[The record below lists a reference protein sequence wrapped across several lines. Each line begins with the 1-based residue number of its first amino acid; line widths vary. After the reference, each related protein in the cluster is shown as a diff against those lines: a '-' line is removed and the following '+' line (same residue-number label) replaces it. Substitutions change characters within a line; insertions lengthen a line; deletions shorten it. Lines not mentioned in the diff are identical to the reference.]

1 MRKTTATVLLAS
13 LMAAA
18 AINTQAGEARLM
30 RFPATNGSE
39 VTFSYAGDLYRVSIH
54 GGVAQRLTSHDGY
67 EAFARYSPDGRQLA
81 FTGQY
86 DGNTEVYVMPSEG
99 GTPRRITYTA
109 SNPRDDWGDRMG
121 PNNIAMTWTPDGRG
135 ILYRNRISDSF
146 TGQLW
151 CAPVDGGMAQQLPL
165 PEGGFC
171 SYSPDGQK
179 LAYNRVMREFRT
191 WKYYRG
197 GMADDI
203 WIWDTQAQ
211 QVTNVTNNV
220 GQDIIPMWIGD
231 EIYYISD
238 RDKTMNIFV
247 YNTATGATSKV
258 THYDDYDVKF
268 PSCGGGI
275 IVFEKGGYL
284 YKLDPKTKQA
294 SQIVVEL
301 NDEGGWARTA
311 LLQVK
316 DCVTAAQLAPDGN
329 RLVVTARGEVF
340 DLPVKKG
347 VTRNLTHTP
356 GAHEREGKWSP
367 DGKWIAYISDITGET
382 ELWLRPADGGDPI
395 QLTRDND
402 TYIRD
407 FEWSPKGE
415 SIVYTDRENR
425 IVLVSVASKSK
436 VTLVQDSIG
445 EFPTPSFSPDGRWLA
460 YSQTTS
466 NELSVIYLYDIAAR
480 KAHQVTEN
488 WYDSNSPKF
497 SSDGK
502 YLIFASGRDFNPIY
516 SSVEW
521 NFAYRNM
528 EGIYLMMLAQDTP
541 SPFLPTDDQVSTGKD
556 EQKPTDASSDKKNA
570 KGKKADTAPAM
581 KVDLDGIASR
591 VVKLPLSGGNYGGF
605 ACDGQHV
612 WYYGGGGTHVYDL
625 KEQKDELIAAGAMM
639 QPSADMKK
647 AVWFKGG
654 DVYVTDLT
662 PRKAEL
668 TEVVNLDDMMADVDY
683 EQEWKQIFN
692 EAWRA
697 YRDGFYLK
705 NMHGVDWNAIHDKY
719 AALLPWVKNRL
730 DLTYVI
736 GGMIGE
742 LACGHAYVDGG
753 DHITPDQQ
761 RIGMLG
767 AQLERDGKSF
777 KITKILKGAPERE
790 ELRSPLLEPGM
801 NVKEGDYIVAVDGVK
816 TDGVDNIYTLL
827 RGKADVMTELTVA
840 SSASGAGA
848 RKVVVKPLQDE
859 YPLYHYEWV
868 QHNIAYV
875 NEKTGGRVGYIY
887 IPDMGPEGLKEFA
900 RYFFPQLDKEALIVD
915 DRGNGGGNISPMII
929 ERLLRKPYRMTMY
942 RGSNH
947 NGLIPEATLNGPK
960 VLLVNKYSASDGDLF
975 PWSFKENKIGTLI
988 GTRSWGGIIG
998 ISGSLP
1004 YMDGTD
1010 IRVPF
1015 FTNYDTRGNWIVEN
1029 HGVDPDIVID
1039 NDPLLEYKGIDQQ
1052 LDKAIEVI
1060 LEQLKDRKPL
1070 PKTPAPR
1077 TLHDLGVD

>member
-1 MRKTTATVLLAS
+1 MRTTTICVVAS
-13 LMAAA
+13 CLMAACF
-18 AINTQAGEARLM
+18 TTRAGEARLM
-30 RFPATNGSE
+30 RFPATNGNE

-54 GGVAQRLTSHDGY
+54 GGTARRMTSHGGY
-67 EAFARYSPDGRQLA
+67 EAFARYSPDGSRLA

-86 DGNTEVYVMPSEG
+86 DGNTEVYVMPAVG
-99 GTPRRITYTA
+99 GTPQRVTFTA

-121 PNNIAMTWTPDGRG
+121 PNNITMTWTPDGSG
-135 ILYRNRISDSF
+135 IIYRNRISDSF
-146 TGQLW
+146 DGQLW
-151 CAPVDGGMAQQLPL
+151 CAPADGGMARQLPL

-171 SYSPDGQK
+171 SYSPDGTK

-203 WIWDTQAQ
+203 WIWDMNAQ
-211 QVTNVTNNV
+211 TIVNITDNVA
-220 GQDIIPMWIGD
+220 QDIIPMWIDD

-247 YNTATGATSKV
+247 YNTTTGTTQKV
-258 THYDDYDVKF
+258 THYTDYDVKF
-268 PSCGGGI
+268 PSCGGGV

-284 YKLDPKTKQA
+284 YRLDPKTKQV
-294 SQIVVEL
+294 SQIRVEL
-301 NDEGGWARTA
+301 DDEGNWARTE
-311 LLQVK
+311 LRHVK
-316 DCVTAAQLAPDGN
+316 DFITDAQLAPDGN

-356 GAHEREGKWSP
+356 GVHERAAQWSP
-367 DGKWIAYISDITGET
+367 DGKWIAYISDQTGET
-382 ELWLRPADGGDPI
+382 ELWMRPAEGGDPI

-407 FEWSPKGE
+407 FEWSPTGE

-425 IVLVSVASKSK
+425 IVLLTVASRSK

-445 EFPTPSFSPDGRWLA
+445 EFPTPSFSPDGRWLT
-460 YSQTTS
+460 YSQTTA

-488 WYDSNSPKF
+488 WYDSNSPTF

-528 EGIYLMMLAQDTP
+528 EGVYLMLLAADTP
-541 SPFLPTDDQVSTGKD
+541 SPFLPTDDQVTIGKD
-556 EQKPTDASSDKKNA
+556 EQKPGDKPADKKNA
-570 KGKKADTAPAM
+570 RNKNVNTAPAM
-581 KVDLDGIASR
+581 KIDLDGIADR
-591 VVKLPLSGGNYGGF
+591 IVKLPLSAGNYGAF
-605 ACDGQHV
+605 ACDGHRV
-612 WYYGGGGTHVYDL
+612 WYYGNGGTHVYDL
-625 KEQKDELIAAGAMM
+625 GEQKDELVAAGARM

-647 AVWFKGG
+647 AVWLKSGSI
-654 DVYVTDLT
+654 YVTALPEHKT
-662 PRKAEL
+662 EL
-668 TEVVNLDDMMADVDY
+668 TDAVNLDDMMADVDY
-683 EQEWKQIFN
+683 EQEWRQIFD

-753 DHITPDQQ
+753 DHITTTQQ

-767 AQLERDGKSF
+767 AQLERDGKAYR
-777 KITKILKGAPERE
+777 ITRILKGAPERE
-790 ELRSPLLEPGM
+790 ELRSPLTEPGM
-801 NVKEGDYIVAVDGVK
+801 NINEGDYIIAVDGMK
-816 TDGVDNIYTLL
+816 TDTVANIYNLL
-827 RGKADVMTELTVA
+827 RGKADVMTELTIA
-840 SSASGAGA
+840 TSASGAGA
-848 RKVVVKPLQDE
+848 RKVVVKPIQDE

-868 QHNIAYV
+868 QRNIAHV
-875 NEKTGGRVGYIY
+875 SEKTGGRVGYIY

-900 RYFFPQLDKEALIVD
+900 RYYFAQIDKEALIVD

-929 ERLLRKPYRMTMY
+929 ERLLRKPYRLTMY
-942 RGSNH
+942 RGSNR
-947 NGLIPEATLNGPK
+947 NGLIPEATIDGPK

-1029 HGVDPDIVID
+1029 HGVDPDILID
-1039 NDPLLEYKGIDQQ
+1039 NDPLLEFKGIDQQ

-1060 LEQLKDRKPL
+1060 MEQLKDRKPL

>member
-311 LLQVK
+311 LRQVK
-316 DCVTAAQLAPDGN
+316 DFVTAAQLAPDGN

>member
-171 SYSPDGQK
+171 SYTPDGQK

-311 LLQVK
+311 LRQVK
-316 DCVTAAQLAPDGN
+316 DFVTAAQLAPDGN

-639 QPSADMKK
+639 QPSADMKR

-767 AQLERDGKSF
+767 AQLEHDGKAF

-988 GTRSWGGIIG
+988 GTRSRGVIIG

>member
-1 MRKTTATVLLAS
+1 MLLAG

-18 AINTQAGEARLM
+18 AVNSEAGEARLM

-39 VTFSYAGDLYRVSIH
+39 VTFSYAGDLYRVSID

-86 DGNTEVYVMPSEG
+86 DGNTEVYVMSSEG
-99 GTPRRITYTA
+99 GTPRRVTYTA

-121 PNNIAMTWTPDGRG
+121 PNNIAMTWTPDGSG
-135 ILYRNRISDSF
+135 IIYRNRISDSF
-146 TGQLW
+146 DGQLW
-151 CAPVDGGMAQQLPL
+151 CAPVAGGMSQQLPL

-171 SYSPDGQK
+171 SYSPDGKK

-211 QVTNVTNNV
+211 RVTNVTNNV

-247 YNTATGATSKV
+247 YNTMTGATSKV
-258 THYDDYDVKF
+258 TNYTDYDVKF
-268 PSCGGGI
+268 PSCGGGL

-284 YKLDPKTKQA
+284 YKLDPATKQVN
-294 SQIVVEL
+294 QINVEL

-311 LLQVK
+311 LRPVK
-316 DCVTAAQLAPDGN
+316 DFVTAALLAPDGN
-329 RLVVTARGEVF
+329 RMVVTARGEVF

-356 GAHEREGKWSP
+356 GAHEREAKWSP
-367 DGKWIAYISDITGET
+367 DGKWIAYISDQTGET
-382 ELWLRPADGGDPI
+382 ELWMRPAEGGDAI

-407 FEWSPKGE
+407 FAWNPKGA

-425 IVLVSVASKSK
+425 IVLVDVAAKSK

-460 YSQTTS
+460 YSQTTP

-488 WYDSNSPKF
+488 WYDSNSPVF

-541 SPFLPTDDQVSTGKD
+541 SPFLPTDDQVTTGKD
-556 EQKPTDASSDKKNA
+556 EQKSADAPADKKNA
-570 KGKKADTAPAM
+570 KGKKADVAPAM
-581 KVDLDGIASR
+581 KVDLDGIEHR
-591 VVKLPLSGGNYGGF
+591 VVKLPINGGNYGAF
-605 ACDGQHV
+605 ASDGQHV

-639 QPSADMKK
+639 QPSADMKR
-647 AVWFKGG
+647 AVWFKSGE
-654 DVYVTDLT
+654 VYVTDLT
-662 PRKAEL
+662 PRKTEL
-668 TEVVNLDDMMADVDY
+668 TEAVNLNDMMADVDY

-761 RIGMLG
+761 CIGMLG
-767 AQLERDGKSF
+767 AQLERDGKAYRI
-777 KITKILKGAPERE
+777 KHILKGAPERS

-816 TDGVDNIYTLL
+816 TDDVDNIYTLL
-827 RGKADVMTELTVA
+827 RDKADVMTELTVA
-840 SSASGAGA
+840 TSASGAGA
-848 RKVVVKPLQDE
+848 RKVVVKPIQDE

-868 QHNIAYV
+868 QKNIAYV

-1029 HGVDPDIVID
+1029 HGVDPDILID

-1060 LEQLKDRKPL
+1060 LDQLKDRKPL

>member
-311 LLQVK
+311 LRQVK
-316 DCVTAAQLAPDGN
+316 DFVTAAQLAPDGN

-639 QPSADMKK
+639 QPSADMKR

-767 AQLERDGKSF
+767 AQLEHDGKAF

-988 GTRSWGGIIG
+988 GTRSRGVIIG

>member
-1 MRKTTATVLLAS
+1 MKKSILLVLAVIAATALTTL
-13 LMAAA
+13 
-18 AINTQAGEARLM
+18 AGEARLM
-30 RFPATNGSE
+30 RFPATNGNE

-54 GGVAQRLTSHDGY
+54 GGTAQRLTSHNGY
-67 EAFARYSPDGRQLA
+67 EAFARYSPDGSQLA

-86 DGNTEVYVMPSEG
+86 DGNTEVYLMPATG
-99 GTPRRITYTA
+99 GTPQRLTYTA

-121 PNNIAMTWTPDGRG
+121 PNNICMTWTPDGQG
-135 ILYRNRISDSF
+135 VIYRNRISDSF
-146 TGQLW
+146 DGQLW
-151 CAPVDGGMAQQLPL
+151 QAPLDGTMAQQLPL

-171 SYSPDGQK
+171 CYSPDGKK

-203 WIWDTQAQ
+203 WIWDMQAQ
-211 QVTNVTNNV
+211 KISNVTNNV
-220 GQDIIPMWIGD
+220 AQDIIPMWIGD

-247 YNTATGATSKV
+247 YNTATGATTKV
-258 THYDDYDVKF
+258 TNYTDYDVKF
-268 PSCGGGI
+268 PSCGGGV

-284 YKLDPKTKQA
+284 YRLDPATKQVN
-294 SQIVVEL
+294 QINVIL
-301 NDEGGWARTA
+301 DDEGNWARTA
-311 LLQVK
+311 LRQVK
-316 DCVTAAQLAPDGN
+316 DFATDAQLAPDGN

-347 VTRNLTHTP
+347 VTRNITHTP
-356 GAHEREGKWSP
+356 GAHERAAKWSP
-367 DGKWIAYISDITGET
+367 DGKLIAYISDQTGET
-382 ELWLRPADGGDPI
+382 ELWARPTDGGAPYM
-395 QLTRDND
+395 LTRDND
-402 TYIRD
+402 TYIRN
-407 FEWSPKGE
+407 FEWSPNGE

-425 IVLVSVASKSK
+425 IVLVNVAAKSK

-445 EFPTPSFSPDGRWLA
+445 EFPTPSFSPDGRWLT
-460 YSQTTS
+460 YSQRTP
-466 NELSVIYLYDIAAR
+466 NEMSVIYLYDIAAR
-480 KAHQVTEN
+480 KAHAVTEN
-488 WYDSNSPKF
+488 WYDSNSPVF

-528 EGIYLMMLAQDTP
+528 EGVYLMMLAADTP
-541 SPFLPTDDQVSTGKD
+541 SPFMPTDDQVTTSNQ
-556 EQKPTDASSDKKNA
+556 EQKQEPKGKGQEP
-570 KGKKADTAPAM
+570 KGKKQADATPKV
-581 KVDLDGIASR
+581 KVDLEGIEHR
-591 VVKLPLSGGNYGGF
+591 VVKLPLAAGNYGAF
-605 ACDGQHV
+605 ACDGERV
-612 WYYGGGGTHVYDL
+612 WYYGNGGTHLYDL
-625 KEQKDELIAAGAMM
+625 KEQKDELIAAGAHM
-639 QPSADMKK
+639 QPSADMKR
-647 AVWFKGG
+647 AIWFKR
-654 DVYVTDLT
+654 DDIYVTDM
-662 PRKAEL
+662 PQRKADL
-668 TEVVNLDDMMADVDY
+668 TDAVNLDDMMADVDY
-683 EQEWKQIFN
+683 ELEWRQIFD

-761 RIGMLG
+761 CIGMLG
-767 AQLERDGKSF
+767 ADLKREGKMF
-777 KITKILKGAPERE
+777 KIVKIFKGAPERE

-801 NVKEGDYIVAVDGVK
+801 NIHEGDYITAVDGESV
-816 TDGVDNIYTLL
+816 DGILNIYTLL
-827 RGKADVMTELTVA
+827 RGKADVMTELTIA
-840 SSASGAGA
+840 DNPSGTNA
-848 RKVVVKPLQDE
+848 RKVVVKPIQDE
-859 YPLYHYEWV
+859 YALRHYEWV
-868 QHNIAYV
+868 QHNIAHV
-875 NEKTGGRVGYIY
+875 SEKTGGRVGYIY

-900 RYFFPQLDKEALIVD
+900 RYYFSQLDKEALIID

-929 ERLLRKPYRMTMY
+929 ERLLRKPYRMTMF

-947 NGLIPEATLNGPK
+947 NGLIPEATINGPK

-1029 HGVDPDIVID
+1029 HGVDPDILID
-1039 NDPLLEYKGIDQQ
+1039 NDPLLEYQGIDQQ

-1060 LEQLKDRKPL
+1060 LDQLKDRKPL

-1077 TLHDLGVD
+1077 TLQDLGVY